1 MNEALGAKLGP
12 PYRNPP
18 RRPSGSN
25 GGVIAERI
33 DLTVEHRGSGSV
45 EEWVLFGGPVRSV
58 SRPHEVPSIL
68 GLNYRILQPFTPGLW
83 ASLRGRPLREV
94 VCLGALSS
102 LRPGTL

>member
-1 MNEALGAKLGP
+1 LVPPMNESLGAKLGP
-12 PYRNPP
+12 TYRNPP

-45 EEWVLFGGPVRSV
+45 EEWVLFGGPVRGV

-68 GLNYRILQPFTPGLW
+68 TSTIGLYDHLPLVFGL
-83 ASLRGRPLREV
+83 RCEV
-94 VCLGALSS
+94 VHFGKW
-102 LRPGTL
+102 PV